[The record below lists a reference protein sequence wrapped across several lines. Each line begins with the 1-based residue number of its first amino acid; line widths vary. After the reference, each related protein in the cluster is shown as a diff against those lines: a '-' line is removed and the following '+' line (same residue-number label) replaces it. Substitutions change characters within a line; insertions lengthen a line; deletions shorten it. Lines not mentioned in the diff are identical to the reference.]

1 MRQRHA
7 LYLSQAMTQRLQV
20 MAETHRVAKSEIL
33 ECALKRY
40 LASESGG
47 PPADL
52 LVLQQESNNRSQRR
66 LERDLAIAAELIAT
80 FVRYFLTITPP
91 LPESEHAAAR
101 ALGRLRFEEV
111 IEDIA
116 RRLRTDRSLIARV
129 AAILG
134 ETPQNKNSD
143 GQQPDADH
151 APSTI
156 TTDPRDPNEDHRDE

>member
-7 LYLSQAMTQRLQV
+7 LYLSEAMTQRLQI
-20 MAETHRVAKSEIL
+20 MAGTHRVAKSEIL
-33 ECALKRY
+33 ERALNRY
-40 LASESGG
+40 LANDSGG

-52 LVLQQESNNRSQRR
+52 LVLQQESNTRSFRR
-66 LERDLAIAAELIAT
+66 LERDLAIATELIAT

-91 LPESEHAAAR
+91 LPGSEHAAAR
-101 ALGRLRFEEV
+101 ALGQLRFEQV

-129 AAILG
+129 AAILS
-134 ETPQNKNSD
+134 EAPQDTNAD
-143 GQQPDADH
+143 GQQPDAEH

-156 TTDPRDPNEDHRDE
+156 NANPRAPSKDRRGE